1 MKENTSRI
9 FLLVFCL
16 LILTGCSQENVDYD
30 AETPDAAE
38 SVVSELA
45 VSVESPETFTTAAGN
60 LLQYELEAIP
70 QELPEV
76 LANAERAW
84 YADGYLCYLRTEG
97 TQTLAGRISTD
108 LEPVSEILLAEDSS
122 NTDFLYVVW
131 AEQSVRAV
139 CAAYSEDED
148 GTVIQS
154 ASLLCFS
161 ADGILKSCTEL
172 PEDEAVCGLAVTQN
186 NDTVVLTE
194 TTLLWLDTGGN
205 LLEQSAVRGLGSL
218 VQAADGTLYLV
229 IAGTVQPVDIQTRS
243 AGETIFSFDGN
254 YELLPGS
261 GDWDFLLL
269 GPERLL
275 AVSLEEHCFTE
286 ILQWASCNVYGEI
299 QTAVQLEQ
307 EQWLAVSQDLSI
319 TCWLIQ
325 PAEEGTAKTQVT
337 IAVPGGDAVYGQQY
351 QIDDFLYDQIL
362 RYNAENSDVELILRS
377 YADAL
382 ELQKMLLSGEYPD
395 MIIFDRYSSD
405 ADKPMEQIYAASGLL
420 VDLAVLLEADQ
431 DTSVE
436 DILPNIAAAQEA
448 SLGGLYTLPSRFCVL
463 TWYGRSELVGEAQ
476 GWTMEE
482 FLTAAEALPEEVCIY
497 QYALSPENLL
507 TQILTYSLD
516 SFVDFETLTAQFD
529 SELFVRLLEVCRARG
544 LPESGA
550 DVASGTAMLSSI
562 TKKGTVAYFAG
573 QIAELGADMQ
583 LIGIPGAGGSGAVLT
598 YTDTIAICSAG
609 THQEEA
615 WAFFKTLLEDDYQLN
630 SLAWYEPVTVS
641 AWEAHNT
648 DITLPVG
655 VTEDVLAQAEYLIL
669 NAQVSSWYDSPIT
682 SVVLEEAVSF
692 FSGDKSAE
700 TVADIIQDRV
710 QTYLWEQT

>member
-45 VSVESPETFTTAAGN
+45 VSVESSEAFTTAAGN

-161 ADGILKSCTEL
+161 ADGILQSCTEL

-205 LLEQSAVRGLGSL
+205 LLEQSAVRGLGSM
-218 VQAADGTLYLV
+218 VKAADGTLYLV